1 MKPDSVVIKSIPSRF
16 RHQVPKYKVTRSDA
30 CINCGTCANSCPYGV
45 HERIEG
51 HNKMR
56 PPIDYKC
63 IGYECRKND
72 EFYCVYKCPRKAL
85 SLSLNPMYETL
96 GDCRWTS
103 DMIVATW
110 IMAETGYPPER
121 TDLGY
126 NIRQFRRRV
135 RQAAPEI
142 SGKPDEGR
150 AGRNLYRAQAEP
162 QK

>member
-1 MKPDSVVIKSIPSRF
+1 MKPDSVVIQPMPSRF

-30 CINCGTCANSCPYGV
+30 CINCGMCANSCPYGV

-63 IGYECRKND
+63 IGYECRNND
-72 EFYCVYKCPRKAL
+72 EFYCVYRCPRKAL
-85 SLSLNPMYETL
+85 SLSLNPMYDAL

-110 IMAETGYPPER
+110 IMSETGYPP
-121 TDLGY
+121 
-126 NIRQFRRRV
+126 
-135 RQAAPEI
+135 
-142 SGKPDEGR
+142 
-150 AGRNLYRAQAEP
+150 
-162 QK
+162 